1 MSVSGKTPS
10 STGKRKRS
18 DGEHVDPS
26 RKELKATTGSKRA
39 FIDALN
45 EFHPLTQHRAH
56 CPWIAVHHDESEVL
70 LDADAVAID
79 ARRGWVATLDT
90 VAPLNARHLLGAGD
104 DDEGLAAPDFGGAPG
119 AKGGVEDGPGGAGE
133 TKTKEISYL
142 DARTKVACALMGR
155 ETI

>member
-1 MSVSGKTPS
+1 M
-10 STGKRKRS
+10 
-18 DGEHVDPS
+18 
-26 RKELKATTGSKRA
+26 
-39 FIDALN
+39 
-45 EFHPLTQHRAH
+45 
-56 CPWIAVHHDESEVL
+56 HHDESEVL

-90 VAPLNARHLLGAGD
+90 VAPLNARHLLGTGD
-104 DDEGLAAPDFGGAPG
+104 DDEALAVPTLAVRPG
-119 AKGGVEDGPGGAGE
+119 RRRGRSGGAGE